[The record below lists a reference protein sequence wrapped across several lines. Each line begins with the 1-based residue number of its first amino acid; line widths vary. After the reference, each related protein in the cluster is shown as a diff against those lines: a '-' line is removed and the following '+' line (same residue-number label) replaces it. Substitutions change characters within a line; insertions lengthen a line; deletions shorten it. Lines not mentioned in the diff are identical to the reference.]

1 MLDKLKEL
9 AGEGNVLVHEP
20 MSSHTTFRCGGPADY
35 FVMVTKEA
43 SLLKLLDFLHQNNL
57 NYYLIGNGSNLLF
70 RDEGYSGVI
79 IKLDGD
85 FKNIEILSGANCIR
99 CGSGV
104 ILANVAMAAAK
115 EGLTGMEFA
124 YGIPGSVGGAVVMN
138 AGAYGGEMKQILK
151 NVRILEEDNKIKEYS
166 VEELCLGYRDSILK
180 HKKGI
185 VLSAEIELEKGKS
198 ADILAAME
206 ELTRQRREK
215 QPLEYPS
222 AGSTFKRPEGYF
234 AGKLIQDAGL
244 KGHRVG
250 GAQVSEK
257 HAGFVVN
264 VDHATSQD
272 VITLMEDVIRRVKED
287 SGVTLEPEV
296 IIIG

>member
-1 MLDKLKEL
+1 MFDKLIQL
-9 AGEGNVLVHEP
+9 AGEGNVRINEP

-35 FVMVTKEA
+35 FVTITNEKTLIQIL
-43 SLLKLLDFLHQNNL
+43 SFLHQNHEEYL
-57 NYYLIGNGSNLLF
+57 LIGNGSNLLI
-70 RDEGYSGVI
+70 RDEGYRGAVL
-79 IKLDGD
+79 KLGGD
-85 FKNIEILSGANCIR
+85 FRRISTFPESHKIH
-99 CGSGV
+99 CGSGA

-151 NVRILEEDNKIKEYS
+151 SVRILKDDNSVQEYS
-166 VEELCLGYRDSILK
+166 AHELCLGYRDSILK
-180 HKKGI
+180 HQKGI
-185 VLSAEIELEKGKS
+185 VLSAEIELEKGEPS
-198 ADILAAME
+198 EIQALME

-244 KGHRVG
+244 KGYRVG

-264 VDHATSQD
+264 TDHATAQD
-272 VITLMEDVIRRVKED
+272 IITLIEDVTRIVKEN
-287 SGVTLEPEV
+287 SGITLEPEV
-296 IIIG
+296 IIV

>member
-1 MLDKLKEL
+1 MLDKLKQL

-20 MSSHTTFRCGGPADY
+20 MSSHTTFRCGGAADY
-35 FVMVTKEA
+35 FVTVTNEDT
-43 SLLKLLDFLHQNNL
+43 LLKLLDFLHQDNRK
-57 NYYLIGNGSNLLF
+57 YYLIGNGSNLLF
-70 RDEGYSGVI
+70 RDEGYCGVI

-85 FKNIEILSGANCIR
+85 FKNIETLSDANRIR
-99 CGSGV
+99 CGSGA

-151 NVRILEEDNKIKEYS
+151 SVKILEDNNKVKEYS
-166 VEELCLGYRDSILK
+166 AEELCLGYRDSILK
-180 HKKGI
+180 HQNGI
-185 VLSAEIELEKGKS
+185 ILSAEIELKKGN
-198 ADILAAME
+198 AAEIQAVME

-244 KGHRVG
+244 KGYRVG

-264 VDHATSQD
+264 ADHASARD
-272 VITLMEDVIRRVKED
+272 IITLMEDVIRIVKEN

-296 IIIG
+296 IVVD